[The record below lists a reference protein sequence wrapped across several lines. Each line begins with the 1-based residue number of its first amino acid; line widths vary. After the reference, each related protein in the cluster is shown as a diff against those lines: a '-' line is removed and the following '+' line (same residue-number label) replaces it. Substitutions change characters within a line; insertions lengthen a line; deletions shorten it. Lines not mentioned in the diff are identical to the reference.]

1 MFVSKCRSYI
11 DGEGMNTSMKLVP
24 FSVQTFSQ
32 GKDFILQG
40 IEKEMWEL
48 YQGEQVNILND
59 LMASAFC

>member
-1 MFVSKCRSYI
+1 
-11 DGEGMNTSMKLVP
+11 MNTSMKLVP